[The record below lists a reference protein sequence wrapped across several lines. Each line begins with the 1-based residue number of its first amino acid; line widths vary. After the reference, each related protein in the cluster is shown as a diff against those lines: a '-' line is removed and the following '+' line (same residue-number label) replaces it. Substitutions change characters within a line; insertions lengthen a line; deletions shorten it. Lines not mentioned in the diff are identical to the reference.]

1 MNNPY
6 PVTSATTTLNLV
18 AVPAQPEHEGIDFL
32 GVLDTIFNARRLILA
47 VAAAATLAGA
57 VYVLLSEPVYQ
68 ADAMVQVEQNQSENN
83 NQMLGALTSAFS
95 IQSPSTAEKEI
106 LRSRLVV
113 GKATDEL
120 QLYVTASPNYLP
132 LIGQWIS
139 QHASGLSSSGIPWL
153 DQYVWGT
160 ESITV
165 DELEVP
171 RALENQ
177 PLTVLATAS
186 GYALYDAQ
194 GDRLAEGKVGQ
205 PASLVTPQGEGSI
218 LISALYANPG
228 ARFTVQRHSRQEVIK
243 QLQRN
248 LVIDEMSEPSGVLSM
263 KLQGTD
269 PERISAILNAIG
281 MAYVGQNTARKAAEA
296 EKSLKFLEGFLPQL
310 KKQMD
315 ESNNRYTD
323 FRDEHGT
330 FNLGTE
336 GTLSL
341 NSSVTLKTH
350 LFELQQ
356 KRRELAVLYGPGHPA
371 NRALDGQIDAIQ
383 KEVDKLSEHIKSLP
397 DLEQNLLNL
406 QRDARV
412 NSELYASLLNTMQQ
426 LRVIKEGKVGNVR
439 LVDNA
444 IVPERPIKP
453 NRPMVLTISA
463 VVGLMLGAALAFLRN
478 LMGSGIRGAN
488 DIESRI
494 GMSVFATV
502 PRIQADA
509 SRRLRMTGRSRPP
522 KRVLALVAPDDPAV
536 ESLRSLRTSLRMT
549 LRDAAN
555 NIVMLTGPT
564 PNIGKTFTSIN
575 LAAVLGSSYKKVLL
589 IDADFRS
596 GGIHRNFR
604 LPRAMGFAD
613 LINGDAR
620 IEDVLHESVLP
631 HVDLITTG
639 RLPGNPAETLLSP
652 EAEALLQDLSG
663 LYDVVVIDTAPVLP
677 VSDAMALAPQAGTI
691 FMLARAEQTT
701 VEELDEAA
709 KRVRQAGAH
718 VSGII
723 LNDFDPA
730 NHRFSAKYG
739 TYRQSYG
746 KYGGVK
752 P

>member
-1 MNNPY
+1 
-6 PVTSATTTLNLV
+6 
-18 AVPAQPEHEGIDFL
+18 
-32 GVLDTIFNARRLILA
+32 
-47 VAAAATLAGA
+47 
-57 VYVLLSEPVYQ
+57 
-68 ADAMVQVEQNQSENN
+68 
-83 NQMLGALTSAFS
+83 
-95 IQSPSTAEKEI
+95 
-106 LRSRLVV
+106 
-113 GKATDEL
+113 
-120 QLYVTASPNYLP
+120 
-132 LIGQWIS
+132 
-139 QHASGLSSSGIPWL
+139 
-153 DQYVWGT
+153 
-160 ESITV
+160 
-165 DELEVP
+165 P

-177 PLTVLATAS
+177 PLTVLATPS

-194 GDRLAEGKVGQ
+194 GDRLADGKVGQ

-228 ARFTVQRHSRQEVIK
+228 ARFTVQCNSRQEVIK

-453 NRPMVLTISA
+453 NRPMV
-463 VVGLMLGAALAFLRN
+463 
-478 LMGSGIRGAN
+478 
-488 DIESRI
+488 
-494 GMSVFATV
+494 
-502 PRIQADA
+502 
-509 SRRLRMTGRSRPP
+509 
-522 KRVLALVAPDDPAV
+522 
-536 ESLRSLRTSLRMT
+536 
-549 LRDAAN
+549 
-555 NIVMLTGPT
+555 
-564 PNIGKTFTSIN
+564 
-575 LAAVLGSSYKKVLL
+575 
-589 IDADFRS
+589 
-596 GGIHRNFR
+596 
-604 LPRAMGFAD
+604 
-613 LINGDAR
+613 
-620 IEDVLHESVLP
+620 
-631 HVDLITTG
+631 
-639 RLPGNPAETLLSP
+639 
-652 EAEALLQDLSG
+652 
-663 LYDVVVIDTAPVLP
+663 
-677 VSDAMALAPQAGTI
+677 
-691 FMLARAEQTT
+691 
-701 VEELDEAA
+701 
-709 KRVRQAGAH
+709 
-718 VSGII
+718 
-723 LNDFDPA
+723 
-730 NHRFSAKYG
+730 
-739 TYRQSYG
+739 
-746 KYGGVK
+746 
-752 P
+752 